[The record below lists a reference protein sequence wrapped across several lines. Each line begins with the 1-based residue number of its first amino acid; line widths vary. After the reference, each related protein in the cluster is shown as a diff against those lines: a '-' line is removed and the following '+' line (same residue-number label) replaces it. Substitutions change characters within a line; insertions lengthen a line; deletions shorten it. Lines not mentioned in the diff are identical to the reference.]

1 MIVVQL
7 SDLHLRPR
15 GLPAYRVAETNMLAA
30 RAVEAVRALSPAPDL
45 AVISGDLTDNGLAE
59 EYAELA
65 PLLDR
70 LPCPALCLLGNHD
83 RRERFRAAFP
93 DRAGAGPFVD
103 FVHDLGPLRLIGLDT
118 VVPGASHGALCAA
131 RLDALAAALAARP
144 EAPTLIFLHHP
155 PFTCGIEHMDRIALI
170 EGRARLA
177 EIVAAN
183 PQVERVCFGH
193 HHRPIHA
200 RFGGTLATV
209 APSVAHQVALS
220 LEPCDEGALVLEPGA
235 FLIHALVEGAV
246 VTHQALVERFPG
258 PFPFTLDP
266 DYPGA

>member
-7 SDLHLRPR
+7 SDLHLRTR

-30 RAVEAVRALSPAPDL
+30 RAVEAVRALNPPPDL
-45 AVISGDLTDNGLAE
+45 VVITGDLTDNGLAE

-70 LPCPALCLLGNHD
+70 LPCPAMCLLGNHD
-83 RRERFRAAFP
+83 RRDRFRAAFP

-103 FVHDLGPLRLIGLDT
+103 FVTDLGPLRLIGLDT

-131 RLDALAAALAARP
+131 RLDALDAALAARP

-155 PFTCGIEHMDRIALI
+155 PFDCGIAHMDRIALV
-170 EGRARLA
+170 EGRERLA
-177 EIVAAN
+177 AIVAAHR
-183 PQVERVCFGH
+183 QVERVCCGH
-193 HHRPIHA
+193 HHRPIQT
-200 RFGGTLATV
+200 RFAATLAQV

-220 LEPCDEGALVLEPGA
+220 LEPDHEGALVLEPGA
-235 FLIHALVEGAV
+235 FLIHALVDGAV

-266 DYPGA
+266 DYPGV

>member
-183 PQVERVCFGH
+183 PQVERVCCGH
-193 HHRPIHA
+193 HHRPIQA

-220 LEPCDEGALVLEPGA
+220 LEPGDEGALVLEPGA
-235 FLIHALVEGAV
+235 FLIHALVVGAV

-258 PFPFTLDP
+258 PYPFTLDP